1 MAAFRGPKHG
11 GVNPATGLPVQP
23 IVVRSASGR
32 TIGPKET
39 RSSQGKGDRKIL
51 QDMEPSRLSTVQK
64 MKVDLENPDSTGHG
78 DIFSEV
84 QHPFLKQA
92 AMRDK
97 ARRSKGSASIQL
109 APPGGG

>member
-1 MAAFRGPKHG
+1 MEVQTQPQVYPFNPSWCAAHVVAPLAPKKPG
-11 GVNPATGLPVQP
+11 QV
-23 IVVRSASGR
+23 
-32 TIGPKET
+32 KERVAAKFCKT
-39 RSSQGKGDRKIL
+39 WK
-51 QDMEPSRLSTVQK
+51 PSRLSTVQK

-92 AMRDK
+92 AMRGK
-97 ARRSKGSASIQL
+97 VRRLKDNASIQL